1 MHANYDDMK
10 FTKLAVDGQ
19 PPTTLTL
26 PKGVFP
32 EETKSGDEFVIVSH
46 VKVSETSGD
55 AVSVEVSDVSANMEK
70 EKMPEK
76 EKPTS
81 QEDEEEEEEPVEENR
96 GRRGK
101 FTIAVMGGR

>member
-19 PPTTLTL
+19 PPTTMTL
-26 PKGVFP
+26 PKEVFP
-32 EETKSGDEFVIVSH
+32 PEIKAGDELVIVSH
-46 VKVSETSGD
+46 VKVSETSD
-55 AVSVEVSDVSANMEK
+55 AGVSVEMSDVSANMEK

-81 QEDEEEEEEPVEENR
+81 PEDKEEEEEPVEENR